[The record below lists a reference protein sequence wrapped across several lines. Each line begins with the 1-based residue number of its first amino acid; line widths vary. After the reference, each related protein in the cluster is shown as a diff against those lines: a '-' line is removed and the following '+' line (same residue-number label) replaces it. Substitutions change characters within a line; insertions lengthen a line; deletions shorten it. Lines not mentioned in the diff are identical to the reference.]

1 MCYQRTVTI
10 GEPCNTFQTPSL
22 RDLLKRG
29 IAFNLQNSVRLVNYT
44 NID

>member
-1 MCYQRTVTI
+1 MRYQRAVTI
-10 GEPCNTFQTPSL
+10 GGPCNVVSKAGL
-22 RDLLKRG
+22 RDSLKRG